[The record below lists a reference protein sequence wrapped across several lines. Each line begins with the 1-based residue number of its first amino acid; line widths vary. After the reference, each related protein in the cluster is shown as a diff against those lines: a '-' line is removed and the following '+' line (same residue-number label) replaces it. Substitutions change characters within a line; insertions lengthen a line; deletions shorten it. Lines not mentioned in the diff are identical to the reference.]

1 MQMGVTPV
9 VRLGL
14 AMTGLGD
21 AGEPDDC
28 DSRVRQGGEITVG
41 HGGFMEISKEDFSHR
56 RMMCGAFRVGFRR
69 TILQYK
75 WDLAKE
81 KWEQRDSHTPTSC

>member
-1 MQMGVTPV
+1 MQMRVTPV

-14 AMTGLGD
+14 AMARLGD
-21 AGEPDDC
+21 AGEPDDG
-28 DSRVRQGGEITVG
+28 DARRRQGGEITVG